1 MSIFRSRKIL
11 AATVAGLAVTGG
23 VGAGIA
29 ASQDDSRGSS
39 FFDAVA
45 KHLGISS
52 DELEDA
58 TRAAA
63 IDQVDAA
70 LEEGRITQERAEELK
85 SRIESGEVTPVFGPW
100 FGGLR
105 DGGHHFE
112 LGFGGK
118 LTAAAEYLGVTEA
131 ELRTALQD
139 DRSLADVAESE
150 GKSVEGLKEALLAE
164 ARTRLDQAVADE
176 KLTRE
181 HADAILD
188 RMQERI
194 DEAVEATGR
203 ERWRFGFR
211 GHGPGRGFGAPPAQ
225 ENGAEPGDAAA

>member
-1 MSIFRSRKIL
+1 MSIFKSRKIL

-29 ASQDDSRGSS
+29 ASQGDSSGSS

-52 DELEDA
+52 DELEEA

-70 LEEGRITQERAEELK
+70 LEEGRITEERAEELK
-85 SRIESGEVTPVFGPW
+85 SRIESGEVPPFFGPW

-105 DGGHHFE
+105 DGGHHF
-112 LGFGGK
+112 GFDLGGK
-118 LTAAAEYLGVTEA
+118 LTAAAEYLRVTEA

-139 DRSLADVAESE
+139 GRSLADVAETE
-150 GKSVEGLKEALLAE
+150 GKSVDGLKEALVAE
-164 ARTRLDQAVADE
+164 ARTRLDQAVSDE

-181 HADAILD
+181 QADAILEQ
-188 RMQERI
+188 MQERI
-194 DEAVEATGR
+194 DAVVETAGK
-203 ERWRFGFR
+203 ERWGFRFR
-211 GHGPGRGFGAPPAQ
+211 GHVPGRGFGSPPA
-225 ENGAEPGDAAA
+225 PGDAAA